1 VSRGAFGIWPTLS
14 PLTALRR
21 SRDQLPFP
29 FGEPNLLLSERA
41 RHSLLLG
48 LRALGIGDGDEVLTP
63 AYHHGA
69 EVESI
74 VASGA
79 TPAFYGGDKRL
90 EPDPEELESL
100 LNPRVRALH
109 LIHYL
114 GFGQD
119 AERWRAWCSERDLLL
134 IEDGAQAWLS
144 ERDGRPLGSAGDMA
158 IFCVYKSVGVPDGGA
173 LVCSPPAEVET
184 GRASS
189 GLLGAIKL
197 SVRGAA
203 ARGLVPRRVV
213 LRDPGEFDLGE
224 EFAIGNVSAPPSR
237 ATTALLPRFD
247 FVRVREARRRNY
259 SRLFDRLGESVP
271 EPFDFLAPGVS
282 PWVFPI
288 RAAARDEALPA
299 LRAAGLD
306 ALNFWSQP
314 HPLLDADRFPK
325 IAERRA
331 TTLGLPVHQDLRDR
345 DIDRIADLARD
356 WAG

>member
-1 VSRGAFGIWPTLS
+1 MTRGAYGIWPTLA

-29 FGEPNLLLSERA
+29 LDDPNLLLSERA

-48 LRALGIGDGDEVLTP
+48 LRALEVGNGDDVLTP

-74 VASGA
+74 LASGA
-79 TPAFYGGDKRL
+79 TPVFYGGNEGL
-90 EPDPEELESL
+90 EPDPEELEGL
-100 LNPRVRALH
+100 LSPRVRALH
-109 LIHYL
+109 VIHYL

-173 LVCSPPAEVET
+173 LVCSPAAGVD
-184 GRASS
+184 RAKPSS
-189 GLLGAIKL
+189 GLLKAIKL
-197 SVRGAA
+197 GVRWAA

-213 LRDPGEFDLGE
+213 IREPGEFDLAK
-224 EFAIGNVSAPPSR
+224 EFALGDVSSPPSR
-237 ATTALLPRFD
+237 ATMALLSRFD
-247 FVRVREARRRNY
+247 FESARARRRHNY
-259 SRLFDRLGESVP
+259 SRLLDRLGASVP
-271 EPFDFLAPGVS
+271 QPFGSLPPGVS

-288 RAAARDEALPA
+288 RSGSRDEALDA

-306 ALNFWSQP
+306 ALNFWSAP
-314 HPLLDADRFPK
+314 HPLLDADRFPA

-331 TTLGLPVHQDLRDR
+331 TTLGLPVHQGLRDR
-345 DIDRIADLARD
+345 DIDRIAGLAQD